1 MLLYSLR
8 VKYHEKKGES
18 IVLKKYLEAGKI
30 VGSRGL
36 RGELRVEPWC
46 DSAEFLCHF
55 RKLYWRAGEEEV
67 RVKTARVHK
76 NMALLTL
83 EGIETVEQAD
93 LLRGRILYLDRSDC
107 KLEQGRYFIQDML
120 GLTVLDADDPT
131 ICYGELTDVYQTGAN
146 DVYEVTGAEGKQY
159 LIPAIP
165 DVIVGKEIEQGRI
178 LIRPLEGLFDED

>member
-1 MLLYSLR
+1 ML
-8 VKYHEKKGES
+8 KQ
-18 IVLKKYLEAGKI
+18 YLEAGKI

-46 DSAEFLCHF
+46 DSAEFLCRF
-55 RKLYWRAGEEEV
+55 RKLYWKAGEEEV

-93 LLRGRILYLDRSDC
+93 LLRGRILYLDRHDC
-107 KLEQGRYFIQDML
+107 RLEPGRCFIQDML
-120 GLTVLDADDPT
+120 GLTVLDADNQAV
-131 ICYGELTDVYQTGAN
+131 CYGKLTVVYQTGAN
-146 DVYEVTGAEGKQY
+146 DVYEVTGEDGKQY

-165 DVIVGKEIEQGRI
+165 DVIIGKEIERGRL

>member
-1 MLLYSLR
+1 M
-8 VKYHEKKGES
+8 
-18 IVLKKYLEAGKI
+18 LKKYLEAGKI

-46 DSAEFLCHF
+46 DSAEFLCCFH
-55 RKLYWRAGEEEV
+55 KLYWRAGEEEV

-107 KLEQGRYFIQDML
+107 KLEPGRYFIQDML

-146 DVYEVTGAEGKQY
+146 DVYEITGAEGKPY

-165 DVIVGKEIEQGRI
+165 DVIVGKEIEQGR
-178 LIRPLEGLFDED
+178 LFIRPLEGIFDED

>member
-1 MLLYSLR
+1 ML
-8 VKYHEKKGES
+8 KQ
-18 IVLKKYLEAGKI
+18 YLEAGKI

-46 DSAEFLCHF
+46 DSAEFLCRF
-55 RKLYWRAGEEEV
+55 RKLYWKAGEEEV

-93 LLRGRILYLDRSDC
+93 LLRGRILYLDRHDC
-107 KLEQGRYFIQDML
+107 RLEPGRCFIQDML
-120 GLTVLDADDPT
+120 GLTVLDADNQAV
-131 ICYGELTDVYQTGAN
+131 CYGKLTDVYQTGAH
-146 DVYEVTGAEGKQY
+146 DVDEVTGEDGKQY

-165 DVIVGKEIEQGRI
+165 DVIIGKEIERGRL